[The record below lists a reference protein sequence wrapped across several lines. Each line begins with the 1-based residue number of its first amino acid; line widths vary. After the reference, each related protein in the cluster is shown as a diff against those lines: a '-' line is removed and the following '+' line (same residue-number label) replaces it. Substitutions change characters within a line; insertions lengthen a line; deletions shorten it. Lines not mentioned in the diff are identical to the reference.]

1 MLFTDIK
8 SLMNVNTIGKKSHV
22 DFEMSISPLSL
33 CLGWRELPIFLFPV
47 FGALPAPTEGGGP
60 CLFKSQNST
69 DSWYTGRFKAPLPKK
84 DRPWFSVEYSWEGGV
99 TFLWPE
105 KSH

>member
-1 MLFTDIK
+1 MLFRDIK
-8 SLMNVNTIGKKSHV
+8 SLMNFNTIEKKSHV

-69 DSWYTGRFKAPLPKK
+69 GSWYPGRFNGTLSQKRPPL
-84 DRPWFSVEYSWEGGV
+84 V
-99 TFLWPE
+99 LC
-105 KSH
+105 

>member
-1 MLFTDIK
+1 
-8 SLMNVNTIGKKSHV
+8 
-22 DFEMSISPLSL
+22 MSISPLSL

-84 DRPWFSVEYSWEGGV
+84 EALGSLLNIHERVG
-99 TFLWPE
+99 
-105 KSH
+105 SHFCDLKNPINKFVI

>member
-1 MLFTDIK
+1 
-8 SLMNVNTIGKKSHV
+8 MN
-22 DFEMSISPLSL
+22 ISPLSL

-47 FGALPAPTEGGGP
+47 FGALPAPTEGGP

-84 DRPWFSVEYSWEGGV
+84 ECLGSLLNIHERVG
-99 TFLWPE
+99 
-105 KSH
+105 SHFCDLKNFH